1 VKQAEDGAL
10 RLAAT
15 DLANHLSCAH
25 LTQRERA
32 HAEGRAQVPHRHD
45 PALDRLRAR
54 GDAHERKYLDDLR
67 ERGIDV
73 VDGGD
78 AVAAMRRGAG
88 AIAQPV
94 LTVGRWHGRLDV
106 LLRVE
111 RESALGRWSYEVVD
125 TKLARTTG
133 VRPLRPLS
141 PRVPPHHRP

>member
-106 LLRVE
+106 LIRLE
-111 RESALGRWSYEVVD
+111 GETAESRWCFELD
-125 TKLARTTG
+125 FTKRARTTLA
-133 VRPLRPLS
+133 RS
-141 PRVPPHHRP
+141 